1 MMHQENQ
8 PKSVFSPLRDYNHR
22 RHFALTIYE
31 AAIKSAAWTTLP
43 DYHVGPTGLTKS
55 DIKDKLER
63 LRACCTTLEIHEH
76 QDESLRIHTANFC
89 GLPAICPLD
98 AHRLQAK
105 RVKLFAE
112 PIEQAVKDGLI
123 PYMVTFTVS
132 SRPTLHEQ
140 ITHLKKSLIRWRKL
154 GQHGRPGEYGKV
166 QAGFWSFETKRGEGG
181 KWHAHAHALIFCAEP
196 LDYRTYNAEK
206 MHALSRKLGRELT
219 REELLSVALDPGN
232 FNGSPI
238 AWSKAS
244 REWHAATGDSCDLE
258 ISPCYDPYTLDRE
271 KAAMHGAVEV
281 LKYIHKGNHL
291 TGDEIVEV
299 LDQTAGLR
307 LFNTVGTFRKLQK
320 QAHDYRDS
328 IAEEMKTRGPVTK
341 IYWAR
346 WSETCGYSELSDT
359 DRSLLDLDEIAT
371 ELHKAA
377 LSEQGK
383 QLGIYKRRRRQIRD
397 RLHDLG
403 QDYCAYLLNG
413 SKADFRAHAAKI
425 WNHYRHQLLA
435 ARYAAGSI
443 APPLDLPPEQIELFT
458 APPPEMALQ
467 EA

>member
-1 MMHQENQ
+1 
-8 PKSVFSPLRDYNHR
+8 
-22 RHFALTIYE
+22 LTIYD

-43 DYHVGPTGLTKS
+43 DWHVGPAGLTKS

-63 LRACCTTLEIHEH
+63 LKSCCTTLEIHEH

-105 RVKLFAE
+105 RVKLFKPA
-112 PIEQAVKDGLI
+112 IEQEVKDGLL

-132 SRPTLHEQ
+132 SRDTLHGQ
-140 ITHLKKSLIRWRKL
+140 IAHLKKSIIRWRKL

-166 QAGFWSFETKRGEGG
+166 HAGFMSFETKRGEGG
-181 KWHAHAHALIFCAEP
+181 RWHAHAHALLFCYTP
-196 LDYRTYNAEK
+196 LDYQVYNTERK
-206 MHALSRKLGRELT
+206 HALSRKVGRDLT
-219 REELLSVALDPGN
+219 PEELYSVALDPGT
-232 FNGSPI
+232 FNGNPI

-244 REWHAATGDSCDLE
+244 REWNAATGDSCDLE

-271 KAAMHGAVEV
+271 KAAMHGAIEV
-281 LKYIHKGNHL
+281 LKYVHKGNHL

-307 LFNTVGTFRKLQK
+307 LFNTVGAFRKLQK
-320 QAHDYRDS
+320 PAHDYRDS
-328 IAEEMKTRGPVTK
+328 IAEEMKTRGPVTR

-359 DRSLLDLDEIAT
+359 DKSLMDLDEIAT
-371 ELHKAA
+371 DLHKQA
-377 LSEQGK
+377 LAEQGK
-383 QLGIYKRRRRQIRD
+383 QLGIYKRRRREIRD
-397 RLHDLG
+397 HLHDLEDG
-403 QDYCAYLLNG
+403 FCAHLLNQC
-413 SKADFRAHAAKI
+413 KETFRQASAKV

-435 ARYAAGSI
+435 AKRAAGSI

-467 EA
+467 EV